1 VLEFLFDY
9 GIFLG
14 LLALGF
20 VSGRYLEKRH
30 YRRLIQR
37 EAESDVMIFPGANI
51 PQGLGLN
58 TQQLVVGSVVISNDY
73 FKAFLSSLRKI
84 FGGNIGA
91 YESLLDRARRE
102 AVLRM
107 KSEARA
113 LDADTVINVKLET
126 TSISKGK
133 SLVTVEVLAYGTAIQ

>member
-1 VLEFLFDY
+1 MEFLANY
-9 GIFLG
+9 GIFLV

-20 VSGRYLEKRH
+20 FSGRFVEKRH
-30 YRRLIQR
+30 YRVLIRR
-37 EAESDVMIFPGANI
+37 EAESDVMIFTDSNVP
-51 PQGLGLN
+51 PGLGLK
-58 TQQLVVGSVVISNDY
+58 TQQLVVGSAVISNDY
-73 FKAFLSSLRKI
+73 FKAVLSSLRKI

-91 YESLLDRARRE
+91 YETLLDRARRE

-113 LDADTVINVKLET
+113 LNADTVINVKFET

-133 SLVTVEVLAYGTAIQ
+133 SVVTVEVLAYGTAVA